1 MVLDIISQRASIR
14 DFSDKQIPEEDIKEI
29 LEAARL
35 APSWMNVQPWHF
47 ISVTNKESKEL
58 IASLANGQ
66 KQINEASHIILVLAD
81 TSAWN
86 KDKFSKILKMRNGMT
101 EDRLEYI
108 FDTPGLYPKLRGEEM
123 LLLRTIEQTTYATG
137 YMTLQAKALGI
148 DSCIIGAFGNELTT
162 FNPEISIKAKEKLNI
177 PENNYIVAILALGY
191 KKENAKVPNKI
202 RKDFNEIVSK
212 ETYNEKY

>member
-1 MVLDIISQRASIR
+1 MVLDIISQRSSVR
-14 DFSDKQIPEEDIKEI
+14 DFSDKKIPEKDIKEI

-47 ISVTNKESKEL
+47 ISVTNKENKAL

-66 KQINEASHIILVLAD
+66 KQINEASHLILVLAD
-81 TSAWN
+81 TSAWD
-86 KDKFSKILKMRNGMT
+86 KDRFSKILKMREGMT
-101 EDRLEYI
+101 DDRLEYI

-123 LLLRTIEQTTYATG
+123 LLLRTIEQTTYATS

-162 FNPEISIKAKEKLNI
+162 FNPELSKEVKEKLNI
-177 PENNYIVAILALGY
+177 PQNNYVVGILALGY
-191 KKENAKVPNKI
+191 KKATAKTPNKI

-212 ETYNEKY
+212 ETYGNKY